1 MSKQPV
7 QDPIEKRVEMIN
19 GYFTLPENAVKDMK
33 EIREAISVCA
43 HKLQEIFKR
52 NNFDTGRAIAA
63 IDLLQSAK
71 NTACDALILP
81 HAEK

>member
-1 MSKQPV
+1 MAISRFP
-7 QDPIEKRVEMIN
+7 
-19 GYFTLPENAVKDMK
+19 AVKDMK
-33 EIREAISVCA
+33 EIREALSECA

-52 NNFDTGRAIAA
+52 NKIDTGRAIAS
-63 IDLLQSAK
+63 IDLLQNAK